1 MITKKKPDEGRV
13 VSCRMQAKAGSNS
26 LILANFQVD
35 SHNPCST
42 QTRRLCLFNVRFIF
56 LCQCHGSKVMTVE
69 RNPFYPKNFLTVG
82 DTTCKIWSED
92 LKSSAIMWMKPA
104 PVRLTGGAWS
114 PARWKS

>member
-1 MITKKKPDEGRV
+1 
-13 VSCRMQAKAGSNS
+13 
-26 LILANFQVD
+26 
-35 SHNPCST
+35 
-42 QTRRLCLFNVRFIF
+42 
-56 LCQCHGSKVMTVE
+56 MTVE

>member
-1 MITKKKPDEGRV
+1 M
-13 VSCRMQAKAGSNS
+13 
-26 LILANFQVD
+26 
-35 SHNPCST
+35 
-42 QTRRLCLFNVRFIF
+42 RFIF